1 MPYAGGFTTR
11 HYGAPAQGQH
21 ALQIE
26 INRAL
31 YMDEDN
37 YARRP
42 AFETVKRHLGALVAH
57 LAALDWQELAR

>member
-11 HYGAPAQGQH
+11 HYGAPARRQH

-31 YMDEDN
+31 YMDEDS

-42 AFETVKRHLGALVAH
+42 AFDTVRGHLSALVAH
-57 LAALDWQELAR
+57 LAALDWKEIAR